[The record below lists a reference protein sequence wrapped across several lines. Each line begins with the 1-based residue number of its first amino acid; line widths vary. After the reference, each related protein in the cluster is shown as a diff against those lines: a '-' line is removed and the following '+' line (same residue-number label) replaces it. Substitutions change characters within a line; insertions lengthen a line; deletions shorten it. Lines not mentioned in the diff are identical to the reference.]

1 MGSSETFVSVLSI
14 VIVLVFFG
22 IIFGVIA
29 LIPYVCNA
37 IGLAR
42 ICKKLDA
49 CSPVLAFFP
58 ILVYIAMAKAS
69 DAADAYN
76 GIERKRPILKHMIIS
91 TVFCVLSSTLLIV
104 LAVPTALMMNS
115 LDPVM
120 QLISTVLMLAYLAMF
135 FITYALFLWRTV
147 VCCFCY
153 WRMCNAYS
161 QVLAIIVLAVSILM
175 PNLTWL
181 AMFIVPFFP
190 LKEIKAPEQDDYYM

>member
-1 MGSSETFVSVLSI
+1 MGSSETFVSVLSV

-22 IIFGVIA
+22 IIFGVVA
-29 LIPYVCNA
+29 LIPYLCNA

-76 GIERKRPILKHMIIS
+76 GIERKRGILKHMIIS
-91 TVFCVLSSTLLIV
+91 TVFCVLCSVIV
-104 LAVPTALMMNS
+104 IALAVPTAILMNAD
-115 LDPVM
+115 DPVM
-120 QLISTVLMLAYLAMF
+120 QLISTVLMLAYLAMVF
-135 FITYALFLWRTV
+135 VTYAVFLWRTV
-147 VCCFCY
+147 ICCFCY
-153 WRMCNAYS
+153 WRIGNAYS
-161 QVLAIIVLAVSILM
+161 QVLAIVLLAVSILM

-181 AMFIVPFFP
+181 AMFVVPFFP
-190 LKEIKAPEQDDYYM
+190 LKEVEAPEPDGYYM